1 MANIR
6 EELTLVDNFSGTF
19 NQFNTAA
26 SSATSLADRFKG
38 ALDEF
43 KQGFFEGL
51 TEALT
56 RTNDELDEAANG
68 SQRVARHTK
77 DAEQA
82 QKKVTAETEAS
93 ARAAEGWGNAIK
105 GAVTALGVGTLVKTF
120 VETADEM
127 TLINS
132 RLDAIND
139 NIFKETSLQNEVYQA
154 ALRSRGAY
162 QDTAELVARIGQNAG
177 DLFNNAEAVKF
188 AETMNKAFKLGGASQ
203 NEISSATLQL
213 SQALAT
219 GILRGE
225 EFNAVNEAAPSVIR
239 RIADEMGVPVS
250 QMREMAQQGQITAAV
265 VKNAM
270 LNAADEIDADFAN
283 LPKTFQD
290 YVTQGK
296 NMVAM
301 GISDIQEQWTEF
313 LNTPQGAE
321 LFNDVISA
329 VVTFA
334 QIGSEAFLAIAN
346 GIAWVR
352 QNWEQILPIIEVAGA
367 AILAYAAIQVGSAL
381 MSAAAWAVANWQLIL
396 VVGIAAA
403 VIAAIHSTGVAFQD
417 VGRVAGQV
425 IGILYAS
432 ISNVFITLWNG
443 VIAPFAEFFANVF
456 NDPVNAIVNLFASAF
471 SAVLGFVTQVA
482 SAIDNVLGS
491 NLAGAISGFR
501 NDFMAGVEAKYANQT
516 KVERMDYVNV
526 RNTMDEFG
534 DIGANLGGRLDE
546 MNLSLN
552 GIMDAAGGISD
563 SMFNLD
569 NNIGGTGEVGKV
581 GSVGKIDNDVTLSD
595 EDLQIYRDLA
605 EQRYMNNIELKTLA
619 PNINVS
625 IPEGTNLSPEDV
637 ANYIKSML
645 IEQMAA
651 NAATAH

>member
-1 MANIR
+1 MAGIR

-26 SSATSLADRFKG
+26 NSATSFAERFKS
-38 ALDEF
+38 ALDDF
-43 KQGFFEGL
+43 KQGFLDGL
-51 TEALT
+51 TESLT

-68 SQRVARHTK
+68 SKRTAEEIK
-77 DAEQA
+77 KAEQA
-82 QKKVTAETEAS
+82 QNKVTQETEAS
-93 ARAAEGWGNAIK
+93 AKAAEGWGNAIK
-105 GAVTALGVGTLVKTF
+105 GAVAALGVGTLVKTF

-127 TLINS
+127 TLINA

-139 NIFKETSLQNEVYQA
+139 NTFKTSSLQTEVYQA

-219 GILRGE
+219 GVLRGE

-250 QMREMAQQGQITAAV
+250 KMRDMAQEGQITAAI

-270 LNAADEIDADFAN
+270 LNAAGEIDDDFAE
-283 LPKTFQD
+283 LDMTFQD
-290 YVTQGK
+290 YVTNGK
-296 NMVAM
+296 NMLTM

-313 LNTPQGAE
+313 LNTAE
-321 LFNDVISA
+321 GKALFNDVIA
-329 VVTFA
+329 AMVTFA
-334 QIGSEAFLAIAN
+334 QLGSEAFLAVAN
-346 GIAWVR
+346 GIAWVH
-352 QNWEQILPIIEVAGA
+352 QNWEQLLPIIEIAGA
-367 AILAYAAIQVGSAL
+367 AILTYAAIQVGSAL
-381 MSAAAWAVANWQLIL
+381 MSAAAWAVANWQLLL
-396 VVGIAAA
+396 VVGIVAA
-403 VIAAIHSTGVAFQD
+403 VIAAIRSAGVAFQD

-425 IGILYAS
+425 IGFLYAY

-443 VIAPFAEFFANVF
+443 IIAPFAEFFANVF

-482 SAIDNVLGS
+482 AAIDNVLGS

-526 RNTMDEFG
+526 KNTMDDFG
-534 DIGANLGGRLDE
+534 NIGANLGGRLDE

-552 GIMDAAGGISD
+552 GIMEATGGISD

-569 NNIGGTGEVGKV
+569 NNVGGTGEVGKV

-605 EQRYMNNIELKTLA
+605 EQRYMNRVELKTLA

-625 IPEGTNLSPEDV
+625 IPEGTNLRPEDV
-637 ANYIKSML
+637 ADRIKAML